1 MGQVLVIY
9 SYIMLMP
16 IFITLVILVSVG
28 EIESPLEI
36 PIETSFCFRFQISH
50 QWSNLGWPSCL
61 SRAGLVRPP
70 EKALNVFKR
79 SMNECLFRSK
89 LKV

>member
-1 MGQVLVIY
+1 VGQVLVIY

-36 PIETSFCFRFQISH
+36 PID
-50 QWSNLGWPSCL
+50 LL
-61 SRAGLVRPP
+61 
-70 EKALNVFKR
+70 
-79 SMNECLFRSK
+79 LF
-89 LKV
+89 

>member
-36 PIETSFCFRFQISH
+36 PID
-50 QWSNLGWPSCL
+50 LL
-61 SRAGLVRPP
+61 
-70 EKALNVFKR
+70 
-79 SMNECLFRSK
+79 LF
-89 LKV
+89 